1 MRQILEQILDRA
13 TDEDERWRPSLSVL
27 RDAWP
32 GLVGD
37 RIAAVTRL
45 AAVNWQEASLTIEVA
60 SENWRDELQRH
71 DHRLLERIRQ
81 VLPWEIRRLEFQVGM
96 PGAGHRFPSDDS
108 DKPDPGGGEDRK
120 ADDSGDN
127 GNSDGV
133 TLAPEEASDEDVEQ
147 TLESL
152 DDSTADTARR
162 ILEHVREQD
171 SS

>member
-13 TDEDERWRPSLSVL
+13 TDEDEQWRPSLSVL

-45 AAVNWQEASLTIEVA
+45 AAVNWQDASLTVEVA

-71 DHRLLERIRQ
+71 DHQLIKRLRQ
-81 VLPWEIRRLEFQVGM
+81 VLPWDIRRLEFQVGM
-96 PGAGHRFPSDDS
+96 LETVHHFQTGDS
-108 DKPDPGGGEDRK
+108 ENPQSGGEGQRDAGDA
-120 ADDSGDN
+120 ADETN
-127 GNSDGV
+127 PDGG
-133 TLAPEEASDEDVEQ
+133 TLPAEETSEGEVEQ

-162 ILEHVREQD
+162 ILEHVRNHD
-171 SS
+171 HS

>member
-13 TDEDERWRPSLSVL
+13 TDEDEQWRPSLSVL

-45 AAVNWQEASLTIEVA
+45 AAVNWREASLTVEVA
-60 SENWRDELQRH
+60 SKNWRDELQRH

-96 PGAGHRFPSDDS
+96 PSTSHRFQHDDE
-108 DKPDPGGGEDRK
+108 DNPDPNGEAKRDA
-120 ADDSGDN
+120 ADSAGEN
-127 GNSDGV
+127 SSDGM
-133 TLAPEEASDEDVEQ
+133 TLTPEQTSDEDVEQ

-162 ILEHVREQD
+162 ILEHVREQE